1 MIKTITSNVE
11 NKFVSII
18 ADETSDCGH
27 YEQLSVVI
35 RFFDEEKN
43 EAVEQFIGLQRL
55 VSVDAQSIFN
65 CLTNTIAQVG
75 LKWDSVISVC
85 FDGAASMAG
94 SLNGV
99 QAKAK
104 EANSKI
110 SYVHCYGHC
119 LNLVLVDSLGKDNKT
134 VFNFFGCLQMIYSF
148 VEGSPTRHS
157 ILEQIVQASKLK
169 LKTLKSLST
178 TRWACRSEAVEAI
191 KTNYSSLLKC
201 LEEIAKKTTMAD
213 VRAKAKGLLYQMKT
227 FKFVFVLQV
236 ISPILI
242 MILKVSATLQDPNL
256 NLLSAV
262 DVVLSLKAALTTMR
276 SDNINFSIQY
286 NEAVSICNIHEINL
300 PEVKIRKISSKID
313 TSKNQYFPKTKQEE
327 LKNTVYIPLLD
338 NLIMGIEERF
348 NQDILK
354 LINAMGR
361 LLKLDTSI
369 SDLHLL
375 SEKCML
381 NESELDAEIKLIK
394 HLPKEQL
401 VKLQT
406 GSSNKSIRCWLD
418 WLKQTKLIYC
428 NVYKAVKLFITIPVT
443 SCTCER
449 SFSKLSIV
457 KTKLRSLMTQ
467 DRLDNL
473 LLIFIEQ
480 ELANSI
486 DYNKVMDEF
495 KHLVPG
501 KRRLEL

>member
-1 MIKTITSNVE
+1 M
-11 NKFVSII
+11 
-18 ADETSDCGH
+18 
-27 YEQLSVVI
+27 
-35 RFFDEEKN
+35 
-43 EAVEQFIGLQRL
+43 
-55 VSVDAQSIFN
+55 
-65 CLTNTIAQVG
+65 
-75 LKWDSVISVC
+75 
-85 FDGAASMAG
+85 
-94 SLNGV
+94 
-99 QAKAK
+99 
-104 EANSKI
+104 
-110 SYVHCYGHC
+110 
-119 LNLVLVDSLGKDNKT
+119 
-134 VFNFFGCLQMIYSF
+134 
-148 VEGSPTRHS
+148 
-157 ILEQIVQASKLK
+157 
-169 LKTLKSLST
+169 
-178 TRWACRSEAVEAI
+178 
-191 KTNYSSLLKC
+191 
-201 LEEIAKKTTMAD
+201 EEIAKKTTVAD

-286 NEAVSICNIHEINL
+286 NEVVSICNIHEINL

-375 SEKCML
+375 SEKFML

-457 KTKLRSLMTQ
+457 KTKLQSLMTQ